1 MSQTDTRR
9 QRVSQAAR
17 VSMKGEML
25 LIEHSQGGEVEARDR
40 TLLALSES
48 ALDLEGGLCGVRV

>member
-1 MSQTDTRR
+1 
-9 QRVSQAAR
+9 
-17 VSMKGEML
+17 MKGEML